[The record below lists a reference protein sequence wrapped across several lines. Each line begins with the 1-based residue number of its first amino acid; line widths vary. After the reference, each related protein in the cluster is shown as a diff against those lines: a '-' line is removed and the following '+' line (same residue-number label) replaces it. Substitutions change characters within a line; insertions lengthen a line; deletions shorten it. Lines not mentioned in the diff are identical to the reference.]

1 MTFDWA
7 ARVAMAV
14 KLLTV
19 GLLVFAVT
27 HRDWDRFAG
36 KAMVG
41 RLVGYPF
48 ALAVVPAL
56 WFVLRRRRNLAYPG
70 LADLLV
76 ALPFA
81 IDVVGNAF
89 NAYDSISWFD
99 EAAHFGNWA
108 LLFGAVAICLPRR
121 LDALVQLG
129 LVVGL
134 GSLVALAWELVEY
147 ATFIRNSPERVT
159 AYTDTLSDMAL
170 GTSGALCAGVAVLVL
185 RRRAAA
191 AGAAVPSQGA

>member
-1 MTFDWA
+1 MRSGWA
-7 ARVAMAV
+7 ARSAACA
-14 KLLTV
+14 KLLTI

-41 RLVGYPF
+41 RLIGYPF

-56 WFVLRRRRNLAYPG
+56 YLVLRRRRDLAYPG

-81 IDVVGNAF
+81 IDVVGNAV
-89 NAYDSISWFD
+89 NAYDSLSWFD

-121 LDALVQLG
+121 LEAPVQLG

-134 GSLVALAWELVEY
+134 GSLVALLWELVEY
-147 ATFIRNSPERVT
+147 VTFIHDSPERVT

-170 GTSGALCAGVAVLVL
+170 GTTGALCAGLAVLVL
-185 RRRAAA
+185 RRRATAL
-191 AGAAVPSQGA
+191 

>member
-1 MTFDWA
+1 M
-7 ARVAMAV
+7 VV
-14 KLLTV
+14 KLVTV

-27 HRDWDRFAG
+27 HRDWERFAG

-41 RLVGYPF
+41 RLIGDPF

-56 WFVLRRRRNLAYPG
+56 WLVLRRRGATRSYPG

-81 IDVVGNAF
+81 IDVLGNAV

-134 GSLVALAWELVEY
+134 GSLVALMWELVEY
-147 ATFIRNSPERVT
+147 VTFIHNSPERVT

-170 GTSGALCAGVAVLVL
+170 GTSGALCAGLVVLIL
-185 RRRAAA
+185 RRRAAE
-191 AGAAVPSQGA
+191 PSAQGL